1 MKKPHR
7 ILVMDGS
14 RVVRASL
21 AKHLGGEYEVIEES
35 NGDSAW
41 QVLMLDHKI
50 SLVISGLHTS
60 KLEAVDLQTRLRS
73 SSIRRLR
80 EMPLVLIVSDQ
91 HNQATREHELPRGAN
106 GFITKTM
113 KRQEILQ
120 CLKSLLSPEIVPAVP
135 AAEETKPAFV
145 ATPAEPDRLLSREQ
159 LSSSLSGLPQGEPI
173 SALVFGID
181 GRTGLIARFG
191 QGAAARIEERFASL
205 LVAKINPMDLAG
217 KCQGERL
224 AVISRGVDL
233 HQAAKFG
240 KKVCKS
246 LASGQI
252 VLRGEKVRL
261 TASVGVASTSDDVSV
276 DAQELLAIANQR
288 LDQALICGGN
298 TVATEFH
305 PACPGHCRTEQVSK
319 VVEALRA
326 PENIDDPSEIAGL
339 ARQLLPLLK
348 VMDRHLALKLPLEHI
363 ERQLLQA
370 DKTVADPV

>member
-21 AKHLGGEYEVIEES
+21 AKHLGEEYEVIEES

-41 QVLMLDHKI
+41 QALMLDHKI
-50 SLVISGLHTS
+50 SLVISGLHIS
-60 KLEAVDLQTRLRS
+60 KLEAVDLPTRLRS

-91 HNQATREHELPRGAN
+91 HHQASRDHEWPRGAN

-113 KRQEILQ
+113 KRQEILS
-120 CLKSLLSPEIVPAVP
+120 CLRSILNPEVMSVAP
-135 AAEETKPAFV
+135 AAEETKPV
-145 ATPAEPDRLLSREQ
+145 PAAISAGPERLLSGDQ
-159 LSSSLSGLPQGEPI
+159 FNTALAGLPLGEPV

-181 GRTGLIARFG
+181 GRAGLITRFG
-191 QGAAARIEERFASL
+191 QEAAARIEERFASL
-205 LVAKINPMDLAG
+205 LVAKINPLDLVG
-217 KCQGERL
+217 RCQSERL

-233 HQAAKFG
+233 HQAARFG

-261 TASVGVASTSDDVSV
+261 TASVGVASTSDDGSIN
-276 DAQELLAIANQR
+276 AQELLTLANRR
-288 LDQALICGGN
+288 LDQALVCGGN
-298 TVATEFH
+298 TVATEFR
-305 PACPGHCRTEQVSK
+305 PECPGHCRTEQVSK
-319 VVEALRA
+319 LVEALNA
-326 PENIDDPSEIAGL
+326 PEKIGDRGEIAGL

-348 VMDRHLALKLPLEHI
+348 VMDRQLALKLPLEHI
-363 ERQLLQA
+363 EQQLLHPGRV
-370 DKTVADPV
+370 VADPV